1 MRIGLTYNARSIG
14 FEYLAFYTDDGSFH
28 MLYGSQV
35 TADVPEALHSSV
47 QGGKYNVS
55 AGKDAKGTPVVLIG
69 VPAHYA
75 MSDGSASVAL
85 VAGLPVSY
93 LGDILE
99 SNIQSDLIE
108 YSIIRGDGSYVLRN
122 GSIEE
127 QNYFDLVE
135 RLYQPY
141 NGKTPAQYASE
152 LRTALTNG
160 ENYTSEIMISDEH
173 WNIYC
178 TRLPNSE
185 WNLLF
190 KISHSTREET
200 VNLLRNKWTYISIGG
215 CCLIIC
221 ALLLAFFL
229 IFWRYYHLTKKQMQ
243 ALDEARRIAEE
254 AMLSAER
261 SNKAKN
267 EFLSNMSHDIRTPMN
282 GIMGMTSVAIANLD
296 NTPHVRS
303 CLKKINVSSQHLL
316 GLINDMLD
324 MSKIEKGHLSL
335 NTEPVSLREAIYNVM
350 TIIQPQVHEKRQH
363 LDIYTQDII
372 CENVLSDTV
381 RLTQVLLNLLS
392 NAVKFTPTE
401 GHIEVTLREEPS
413 PKGEH
418 YIRTHL
424 YVRDDGA
431 GINPEFQ
438 NDMFQAFVR
447 EDRARVQ
454 KTAGAGL
461 GLTITK
467 HIVDAMHG
475 AIKVKSA
482 LGQGSEFHV
491 ILDLEKT
498 HINELEL
505 LLPMRDILIAIH
517 NERVIDA
524 AAEMLESI
532 GLRVDKATD
541 GPQAVEM
548 AKRRHSQGNSYH
560 LILLDWKLPENTCI
574 PTSQELHRLDS
585 ATPLLLLFDGD
596 WGEVETEARLAGITG
611 CIPKPLF
618 RSALYYGLRK
628 YAETESPQQAQS
640 EREEWMDFTHRRVL
654 MAEDNELNWEIAS
667 ELLMDLNLQLEW
679 AQDGQICVEKFQG
692 SPPYWYDAILMD
704 LRMPVMTGYEA
715 ASTIRNLERED
726 AKDIPII
733 AISADAFYDDIQR
746 CLDCGMD
753 AHAPKPIDIR
763 EVAHLLDQFIRQRD
777 TRR

>member
-1 MRIGLTYNARSIG
+1 MGKRTSRFLSISLALISLFCILIFVGQAAYINYLGENALRQLGVFYMSGISQQVASHFGTTMELRLSQVESIVNSVPPGRYSNETSMRIGLTYNARSIG

-190 KISHSTREET
+190 KISHSTLDET

-282 GIMGMTSVAIANLD
+282 GIMGMASVAMSNLD
-296 NTPHVRS
+296 NPARLRS
-303 CLKKINVSSQHLL
+303 CLKKIHVSGRHLS

-324 MSKIEKGHLSL
+324 LSKIENKNLVL
-335 NTEPVSLREAIYNVM
+335 NRNPICLRDIMQNIT
-350 TIIQPQVHEKRQH
+350 TIIQPQIQEKKQH
-363 LDIYTQDII
+363 FYAYAHDI
-372 CENVLSDTV
+372 CFENVYSDRV
-381 RLTQVLLNLLS
+381 RLSQILLNTVG
-392 NAVKFTPTE
+392 NAVKFTPE
-401 GHIEVTLREEPS
+401 GGTIEVDLYEEPS
-413 PKGEH
+413 PLGK
-418 YIRTHL
+418 L
-424 YVRDDGA
+424 YVRSHLHVRDN
-431 GINPEFQ
+431 GIGMAEEFQ
-438 NDMFQAFVR
+438 ARIFDAFAR
-447 EDRARVQ
+447 EDNARVD
-454 KTAGAGL
+454 KEAGAGM

-467 HIVDAMHG
+467 HIIDAMGGDNAPGEIVKG
-475 AIKVKSA
+475 ALQAARARSM
-482 LGQGSEFHV
+482 QR
-491 ILDLEKT
+491 DKT
-498 HINELEL
+498 
-505 LLPMRDILIAIH
+505 
-517 NERVIDA
+517 
-524 AAEMLESI
+524 
-532 GLRVDKATD
+532 
-541 GPQAVEM
+541 
-548 AKRRHSQGNSYH
+548 RHRTFFIFSSS
-560 LILLDWKLPENTCI
+560 L
-574 PTSQELHRLDS
+574 
-585 ATPLLLLFDGD
+585 
-596 WGEVETEARLAGITG
+596 
-611 CIPKPLF
+611 
-618 RSALYYGLRK
+618 
-628 YAETESPQQAQS
+628 
-640 EREEWMDFTHRRVL
+640 
-654 MAEDNELNWEIAS
+654 S
-667 ELLMDLNLQLEW
+667 ELCRLGRCPGLQ
-679 AQDGQICVEKFQG
+679 
-692 SPPYWYDAILMD
+692 P
-704 LRMPVMTGYEA
+704 
-715 ASTIRNLERED
+715 
-726 AKDIPII
+726 
-733 AISADAFYDDIQR
+733 
-746 CLDCGMD
+746 
-753 AHAPKPIDIR
+753 H
-763 EVAHLLDQFIRQRD
+763 
-777 TRR
+777 